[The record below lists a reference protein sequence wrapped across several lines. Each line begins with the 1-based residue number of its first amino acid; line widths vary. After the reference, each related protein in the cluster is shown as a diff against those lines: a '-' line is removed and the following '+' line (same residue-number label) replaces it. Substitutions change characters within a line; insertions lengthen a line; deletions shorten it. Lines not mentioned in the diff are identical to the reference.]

1 MLQVSMYLCIV
12 IKQYCI
18 YVYIIYI
25 QYIYILSYFIIFTY
39 VWCKMGNWLLL
50 GQLLVNKSTHHG
62 FWSVFF
68 IFFFGILI
76 FKQIASHLTATSLRD
91 APPLSVDLMLKVLPL
106 SVTMAAV
113 GLLECLGRRRRMK
126 IYEGEIRC
134 EILSIRRLLT
144 SCYLSLVYL
153 RCI

>member
-1 MLQVSMYLCIV
+1 MIDRYN
-12 IKQYCI
+12 K
-18 YVYIIYI
+18 
-25 QYIYILSYFIIFTY
+25 YIYIIFKYIYIHDVELHMLSHKSRVERLVSSFCCQFSGIRI
-39 VWCKMGNWLLL
+39 VLVSS
-50 GQLLVNKSTHHG
+50 QLFLALPSK
-62 FWSVFF
+62 SVFF